1 MSKRPEFFVHT
12 IKSSAD
18 MPRWLTDDERGS
30 LEEAVCYVQRS
41 NEVAKLA
48 SSPGSE
54 VVALA
59 VLTGDKF
66 SCMLVAPEMAAV
78 LEPMLI
84 DSFAVGR
91 ASKIVDQVRA
101 VKEAIYMLRRPGV
114 DDLIQALEDEVDL
127 AAVLR
132 KAGE

>member
-1 MSKRPEFFVHT
+1 MSKRPEFFVYT

-18 MPRWLTDDERGS
+18 MPRWL
-30 LEEAVCYVQRS
+30 
-41 NEVAKLA
+41 KLA

-114 DDLIQALEDEVDL
+114 DDLIQAIEDEVDL